1 MIVISILKPI
11 EDALLVSLKF
21 FHQLTGDYGLAIIL
35 LTVAIRVLILPLTIQ
50 QTRSMQQMKKL
61 QPKLKALQEKYKND
75 KQKLQEE
82 IIKFYSEHKVNPLGG
97 CLPLLL
103 QLPILIG
110 LFRVLTSQAR
120 AGQTFLF
127 FLPDLS
133 VSLSKL
139 TLVKFTLYQA
149 GAYYLLIALLLVTTY
164 IPSKMMSTDPQQ
176 DKMMLFMSLFM
187 LFIGWGLPA
196 GVILYLV
203 VSNLWTIGQQY
214 IAQRAEG
221 KG

>member
-1 MIVISILKPI
+1 
-11 EDALLVSLKF
+11 
-21 FHQLTGDYGLAIIL
+21 
-35 LTVAIRVLILPLTIQ
+35 
-50 QTRSMQQMKKL
+50 MQQMKKL

-110 LFRVLTSQAR
+110 LFRVLSGQAR
-120 AGQTFLF
+120 AGQKFWLII
-127 FLPDLS
+127 PDLS
-133 VSLSKL
+133 ISVSQISLSK
-139 TLVKFTLYQA
+139 FALYQA
-149 GAYYLLIALLLVTTY
+149 GAYYLLIILLLVTTY

-187 LFIGWGLPA
+187 LFIGWRLPA

-203 VSNLWTIGQQY
+203 VSNVWTIGQQY
-214 IAQRAEG
+214 LAQRAERG
-221 KG
+221 G